1 MIQLIEGEPGSGK
14 SFYFCNYLKK
24 FVQYDALYNE
34 YVLDAHVLIIT
45 NVEGLKVSHWS
56 LDYCLEGKT
65 LEQFFSIAN
74 FEAIQKKTGKTH
86 IILAIDEAHDYFP
99 DGFKNASIYSF
110 FAFHR
115 HIGLDVFLMC
125 QGLGAMS
132 RLFLPL
138 LEYIVRATPRTSKMT
153 KKMKYNMYTKKGKF
167 LYPRSAKCDPLVFG
181 MYKSF
186 RSDEKNKPISAVK
199 IWVAFVSI
207 CFVLGVG
214 FFYFAITSLGDNSK
228 AMAQEKIKMRNSSSK
243 PRPVAGAV
251 SAPAA
256 TPVVARA
263 GADALVIRLY
273 ELEGW
278 VLKDGLRWYLIA
290 GRHYPDS
297 GKFGKFDEFSRTVEY
312 YGANSLNRAA
322 DTALLRG
329 RGGEVRTMPSFGI
342 DGGPFRAGS
351 SDKG

>member
-1 MIQLIEGEPGSGK
+1 M
-14 SFYFCNYLKK
+14 
-24 FVQYDALYNE
+24 
-34 YVLDAHVLIIT
+34 
-45 NVEGLKVSHWS
+45 
-56 LDYCLEGKT
+56 
-65 LEQFFSIAN
+65 
-74 FEAIQKKTGKTH
+74 
-86 IILAIDEAHDYFP
+86 
-99 DGFKNASIYSF
+99 
-110 FAFHR
+110 
-115 HIGLDVFLMC
+115 
-125 QGLGAMS
+125 
-132 RLFLPL
+132 
-138 LEYIVRATPRTSKMT
+138 
-153 KKMKYNMYTKKGKF
+153 
-167 LYPRSAKCDPLVFG
+167 
-181 MYKSF
+181 
-186 RSDEKNKPISAVK
+186 
-199 IWVAFVSI
+199 
-207 CFVLGVG
+207 
-214 FFYFAITSLGDNSK
+214 
-228 AMAQEKIKMRNSSSK
+228 
-243 PRPVAGAV
+243 AGAV